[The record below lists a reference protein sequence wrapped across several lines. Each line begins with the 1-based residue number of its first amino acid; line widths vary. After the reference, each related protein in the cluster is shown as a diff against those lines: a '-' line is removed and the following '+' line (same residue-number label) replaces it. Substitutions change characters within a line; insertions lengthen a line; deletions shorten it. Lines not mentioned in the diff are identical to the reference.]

1 MLKIETRLETS
12 LIFNNKEKTYNRLKK
27 KSIGK
32 NKMANAIITFE
43 IMPTSPDVDLEPI
56 KEKATK
62 IVQEQGAKG
71 NIESKVE
78 PVAFGLKKIII
89 MGMYEVSD
97 DKDFDLIPQEM
108 MKIEGVQ
115 QAEVANMDLAM
126 G

>member
-1 MLKIETRLETS
+1 
-12 LIFNNKEKTYNRLKK
+12 
-27 KSIGK
+27 
-32 NKMANAIITFE
+32 MANAIITFE

-56 KEKATK
+56 KEKA
-62 IVQEQGAKG
+62 IEIAREQGAKG
-71 NIESKVE
+71 NMESKIE
-78 PVAFGLKKIII
+78 PIAFGLKKISI

-115 QAEVANMDLAM
+115 QAEVAKMDLAM